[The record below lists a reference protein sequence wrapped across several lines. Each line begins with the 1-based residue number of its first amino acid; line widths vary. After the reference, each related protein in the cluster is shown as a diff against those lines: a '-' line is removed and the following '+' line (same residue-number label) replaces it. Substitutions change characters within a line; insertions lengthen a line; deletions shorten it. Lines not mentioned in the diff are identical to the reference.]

1 MNAPR
6 QSKGPLSEINI
17 IPLVDVMLVL
27 LIIFMIA
34 APMMQQGLPINLP
47 KVTTRPLPSKEDI
60 QVLTVTKNEE
70 IIVNTKRLE
79 LKDLKAVFFVLDF
92 NGKPEHLDCHSTD
105 TPMHGRTIEVTF
117 QDGEKIVGRTEG
129 FNPSRLGFFLFPFD
143 LKANNIRIFVV
154 TKNTRQV
161 KFL

>member
-60 QVLTVTKNEE
+60 QVVTVTKDEE

-79 LKDLKAVFFVLDF
+79 MKDLKA
-92 NGKPEHLDCHSTD
+92 G
-105 TPMHGRTIEVTF
+105 IE
-117 QDGEKIVGRTEG
+117 
-129 FNPSRLGFFLFPFD
+129 LLFANRPDKEIF
-143 LKANNIRIFVV
+143 LKADSAVPYGFVV
-154 TKNTRQV
+154 KCMGIIKEAGIEKVNIVTKPPDER
-161 KFL
+161 